1 MKRAK
6 LLRIGIV
13 GCGAIGSSLAEAIN
27 NDFRNQARL
36 CGLYDIVFEKSLKL
50 ALKLRR
56 RRLAY
61 KDAASLMR
69 SADLIIEATHADFSY
84 NIARQAIL
92 EKCDVMIMSVGGIL
106 RKYKELSR
114 LAKRHQAKV
123 YVPSGAI
130 SGLDAVKASSIS
142 KIKSVTLTTIKPVT
156 AFGNIAYIS
165 EKKINL
171 NAVRKEEV
179 IFQGSALEATKYFPQ
194 NVNVAAALSLAGIG
208 PQKTKVRIIASAL
221 ARRNTHEIEVVS
233 QAGKIMTRTE
243 NVIHPENPKTSYLAV
258 LSAIANLKQI
268 LQPVRIGT

>member
-1 MKRAK
+1 MK
-6 LLRIGIV
+6 IGIV